1 MVYKAFVVFSD
12 GTCRQWTRLRHR
24 QAIWRYNWLLRN
36 AYKLPE
42 LIDWQQI
49 GYECES

>member
-1 MVYKAFVVFSD
+1 MTYKAYVVFGD
-12 GTCRQWTRLRHR
+12 GTCRQWTGLRR
-24 QAIWRYNWLLRN
+24 MQAIWRYNWLLRN

-49 GYECES
+49 TWGSES